1 MMHALRIIFLM
12 AAVAL
17 VSGGVAYK
25 IGWDESTDCEAQRG
39 GFAPGGC
46 PFLPWLPLEPSNR
59 D

>member
-46 PFLPWLPLEPSNR
+46 PFMPWLNGYA